1 MFNIIRPLIFK
12 FSPEVAHSLAIK
24 ALKLNN
30 IPYSKPKDNH
40 ILETT
45 FCEKNYL
52 HQLVLLLD
60 LIKMLKYIILCL
72 ILDLVLLK

>member
-30 IPYSKPKDNH
+30 IPYTQHKNNH
-40 ILETT
+40 IIETT
-45 FCEKNYL
+45 FCEKNYP

-60 LIKMLKYIILCL
+60 LIKMLKYIIPCL
-72 ILDLVLLK
+72 I

>member
-1 MFNIIRPLIFK
+1 MFNILRPLIFK

-45 FCEKNYL
+45 FYEKKL
-52 HQLVLLLD
+52 SSPIGVAAG
-60 LIKMLKYIILCL
+60 LIKMLKYIIHCF
-72 ILDLVLLK
+72 ILDLDLLK